1 MSQNRQ
7 RQTSPTP
14 GNDLMALQVIRSSE
28 PSTEVNMDPVSS
40 ILGTRGAFVAKPAT
54 VALREVMT
62 PERREPPPPT
72 LNMPSSRDR
81 NANPPET
88 STKVLISLIQIS

>member
-28 PSTEVNMDPVSS
+28 PSTEVNMDPVLS
-40 ILGTRGAFVAKPAT
+40 IRDARGAFVAKLAT
-54 VALREVMT
+54 VSLQKVMA
-62 PERREPPPPT
+62 PGRHEPPPPT

-88 STKVLISLIQIS
+88 STKVLISLTQIS